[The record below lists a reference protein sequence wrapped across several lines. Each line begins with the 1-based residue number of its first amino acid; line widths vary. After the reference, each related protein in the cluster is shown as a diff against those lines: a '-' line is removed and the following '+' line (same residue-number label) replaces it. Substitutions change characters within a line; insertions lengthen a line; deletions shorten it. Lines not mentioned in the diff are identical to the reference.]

1 MRIIHRKKIRLKI
14 YPILWSGIIVAAVY
28 LLLRFAAISFTH
40 DMGQAV
46 LKDALISKLFCEVV
60 ESGHGLLEFTADTQ
74 KDTYAFPISVLED
87 ELALYKYA
95 GADTM
100 ETALSGEYS
109 VLGQDQTPVLATDEQ
124 EPIDQT
130 IHGQI
135 SIHEISG
142 GFLTKEYIMTN
153 GAVFN
158 RLFLEESLN
167 PASGELTV
175 GYTEGNIDKKDKEVV
190 DAVATQASPIE
201 YTMEQLKDVRFL
213 VRNFYIVDGTTRITD
228 ELFDAEKLLG
238 KDMKL
243 QQENSSPQILI
254 YHTHTSE
261 KYIDSRPGELSDTI
275 VGVGDYLTKILTEDY
290 GYNVI
295 HDTTNYHFVDG
306 VKAHD
311 AYLNS
316 LKGITAILDEYPSI
330 EVLID
335 LHRDSPAA
343 RNVIIDGKETAQVML
358 FNGLCRDQ
366 NGPLTNLDNPYL
378 QDNLAFSLQL
388 QLKSNTMYPGLF
400 YRNYLKA
407 YRYNLHLRP
416 KSLLVE
422 LGTDDNTLESA
433 MNALKPFAEV
443 LDTVLKGD

>member
-1 MRIIHRKKIRLKI
+1 MRIIRGKKSHFKI
-14 YPILWSGIIVAAVY
+14 YPVIWSGIIVVAVY
-28 LLLRFAAISFTH
+28 LLLRFAAISFTR
-40 DMGQAV
+40 DMGQAG
-46 LKDALISKLFCEVV
+46 LKDAVISKLFCEVM
-60 ESGHGLLEFTADTQ
+60 ESGHGLVEFTADTQ
-74 KDTYAFPISVLED
+74 KDTYVFPISVLED

-100 ETALSGEYS
+100 ETTLSSGYS
-109 VLGQDQTPVLATDEQ
+109 ILDQDQTPVLAVDEQ
-124 EPIDQT
+124 ETPDQT
-130 IHGQI
+130 FHSTIG
-135 SIHEISG
+135 IHEISG
-142 GFLTKEYIMTN
+142 SFLTKEYIMTN

-158 RLFLEESLN
+158 RLFLDESLN
-167 PASGELTV
+167 PDFGELTV
-175 GYTEGNIDKKDKEVV
+175 GYTEGNVDKKDMEII
-190 DAVATQASPIE
+190 DAVANQASPIE
-201 YTMEQLKDVRFL
+201 YTMEQLRDVRFL
-213 VRNFYIVDGTTRITD
+213 VRNFYIVDATTRITD

-243 QQENSSPQILI
+243 QQENTSPQILI
-254 YHTHTSE
+254 YHTHTTE
-261 KYIDSRPGELSDTI
+261 KYIDSRPGEVSDTV
-275 VGVGDYLTKILTEDY
+275 VGVGDYLTEILTEDY

-295 HDTTNYHFVDG
+295 HDKTNYQFVDG

-316 LKGITAILDEYPSI
+316 LKGISAILEANPTI

-343 RNVIIDGKETAQVML
+343 RNVTLDGKETAQVML

-366 NGPLTNLDNPYL
+366 NGPLTHLDNPYL

-388 QLKSNTMYPGLF
+388 QLESNTMYPGFF

-422 LGTDDNTLESA
+422 LGTDDNTLESV
-433 MNALKPFAEV
+433 MNAIKPFAKV